1 MHKMK
6 NKQKI
11 KWGIVNFE
19 AFHWIILLCA
29 NFLFMK
35 RELKLLDKKK
45 SQLIM
50 QKKDMI
56 YIQKQNYNIWR
67 DIKKKN
73 DFFSSQNNL
82 FVNLKRHK
90 KNGESFI
97 YIV

>member
-1 MHKMK
+1 
-6 NKQKI
+6 
-11 KWGIVNFE
+11 
-19 AFHWIILLCA
+19 
-29 NFLFMK
+29 
-35 RELKLLDKKK
+35 
-45 SQLIM
+45 M

-73 DFFSSQNNL
+73 DFFSSHNNL

-97 YIV
+97 YISSLIWRKTQLYFFPNEYPTGLCQYEPGHSLGKK